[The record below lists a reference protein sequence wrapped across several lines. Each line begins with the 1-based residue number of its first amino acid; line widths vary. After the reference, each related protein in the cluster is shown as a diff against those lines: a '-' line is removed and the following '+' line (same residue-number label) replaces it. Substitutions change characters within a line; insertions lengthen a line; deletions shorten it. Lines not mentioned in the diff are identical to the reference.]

1 MVYSND
7 TMPTGPI
14 KKMLQVIVEHG
25 YSIDKVVKDIGLDFN
40 PLDPRYQHI
49 QKAPS
54 LAYSKLVKMLFEIV
68 QDEAYGLNSSHRRPP
83 GTMRLLCLFIIHC
96 RDLRQALVRG
106 AEFIDFCDS
115 FIEKNPTKRRPY
127 SEIDNDT
134 VACRF
139 YNPHRQPN
147 PDEFTSDAN
156 VLYMMYRLYSWLI
169 GRPIPL
175 KRVCFIAAQG
185 SPREEKKYSELF
197 AAPIQFN
204 AEENVLEFAS
214 QWLDQR
220 LVQTEES
227 LKDFLRQ
234 APHQLISHSSAFDDD
249 KLSQQ
254 VLQILANY
262 SEHPLP
268 SANLVADQLC
278 MSPRTLH
285 RQLRKGGHSYQ
296 QIKDEFRKNI
306 ALNYISRPDLSIN
319 TVAMLMGFQENS
331 AFYRS
336 FKKWTGLSP
345 GQYRQQLEQGQSAK
359 GEKAGD

>member
-1 MVYSND
+1 MVYSDN
-7 TMPTGPI
+7 TISIRQM
-14 KKMLQVIVEHG
+14 KKLLHLILEHG
-25 YSIDKVVKDIGLDFN
+25 YNIKQVIEHIGLDFN
-40 PLDPRYQHI
+40 PFDSDYQHI
-49 QKAPS
+49 QQVPS
-54 LAYSKLVKMLFEIV
+54 LAYSKLVKMLIEVV
-68 QDEAYGLNSSHRRPP
+68 QDEAYGLKSSHRRPP

-106 AEFIDFCDS
+106 AEFIDYCDS

-127 SEIDNDT
+127 SEIDSET

-147 PDEFTSDAN
+147 PDEFITDAN

-175 KRVCFIAAQG
+175 KRVCFISSQR
-185 SPREEKKYSELF
+185 SSREIKMYSELF
-197 AAPIQFN
+197 AAPIEFN
-204 AEENVLEFAS
+204 AAENVLEFAP
-214 QWLDQR
+214 QWLDHR

-234 APHQLISHSSAFDDD
+234 APYQLISHSPAFDDD
-249 KLSQQ
+249 NLSKQ
-254 VLQILANY
+254 VLQILTTHSDY
-262 SEHPLP
+262 TLP
-268 SANLVADQLC
+268 SANQVAEQLC

-285 RQLRKGGHSYQ
+285 RQLRKEGHSYQ
-296 QIKDEFRKNI
+296 HIKDEFRKNI
-306 ALNYISRPDLSIN
+306 ALNYINRPDLSIN
-319 TVAMLMGFQENS
+319 TIAALMGFQENS

-345 GQYRQQLEQGQSAK
+345 GKYRQQLEQGESTM
-359 GEKAGD
+359 ENRSSE